1 MRRSDLLMFS
11 AAGFCCAAMMV
22 AGCSPAEE
30 TQSTTTV
37 TETSTM
43 APPQAPA
50 TYALPTTTRPVPPPV
65 ETRTPASDSPADPAA
80 LMPNVVCMN
89 LQAAQNRI
97 QDAGVFFSRSTDAS
111 GQGRS
116 QILDSNWIVV
126 AQTPDPGTPITE
138 GDAVLSAV
146 KIGEPSPC

>member
-1 MRRSDLLMFS
+1 
-11 AAGFCCAAMMV
+11 MMV

-37 TETSTM
+37 TETSTK
-43 APPQAPA
+43 APPQTPA

-65 ETRTPASDSPADPAA
+65 ETRTSASDSPAAPAA
-80 LMPNVVCMN
+80 LMPDVVCMN